1 MSIKLLFASLV
12 LLPIFCAEASFDD
25 YVKTRKQSPFHVSI
39 GIEAS
44 ASNSNTQYADSTA
57 GSLLNQSLSRPV
69 ISLSYTLKDFSL
81 LVSTTQLF
89 SSSYTRPV
97 MVDGNID
104 IYNVDITQER
114 TSLSLAYRVNKR
126 WAGLVSYSNI
136 LTSSASIFGNRANN
150 FQGVSIGVYY
160 AITPLVGAYVTFM
173 PTFANNNSTPTQIL
187 NFGISCLIY

>member
-1 MSIKLLFASLV
+1 MSIKLLFISLA

-25 YVKTRKQSPFHVSI
+25 YIASRKQSPFHVSI

-44 ASNSNTQYADSTA
+44 ASNSNTQYVDSNA
-57 GSLLNQSLSRPV
+57 GSLLNQALSRPV
-69 ISLSYTLKDFSL
+69 IGLSYTLKDFSL

-89 SSSYTRPV
+89 SNSYTRPV
-97 MVDGNID
+97 RLGGNI
-104 IYNVDITQER
+104 YNIDITQER

-136 LTSSASIFGNRANN
+136 LTSSASIFGNRGNN

-160 AITPLVGAYVTFM
+160 AITPLLGAYVTFM
-173 PTFANNNSTPTQIL
+173 PTFANNNSTSTQIL